1 MTKTN
6 YLIIFLLLLAPISY
20 SQSLSELIDQAV
32 KESLDIQLID
42 NAYQVAL
49 QKAPQVSQF
58 PNTEVGIGGF
68 PLPVQTRVGPQFVR
82 LSATQM
88 FPQFGILSDKVD
100 VENSKSKVIL
110 EKKKVRALKIV
121 YDIKQNYY
129 QLYEL
134 RNSQQI
140 IQKNMDLLHSLE
152 RLAEAKIRSGKSS
165 AADVVRIQIN
175 KEKLQQ
181 KLDVLESKETI
192 PLVRLNELLERPLE
206 TEITIKQDFDLAIL
220 TYNKE
225 TILTNIAEKN
235 PALNQLALRQEVSK
249 KAIELNKTNKKP
261 SFGVGMDY
269 ILVGNRKDV
278 EIAQNGR
285 DILQVRATVKFPI
298 QKKKF
303 TAKEEEE
310 KLKIEGLA
318 LQKENL
324 LTNYEAQIATG
335 FAQHQTA
342 KIEIQSL
349 ERQITLTKSAIKILT
364 AEYAAQGKNF
374 DELLRLEMDLI
385 DYELQILKAVV
396 ASHYAK
402 NNIERFMVQ

>member
-1 MTKTN
+1 
-6 YLIIFLLLLAPISY
+6 
-20 SQSLSELIDQAV
+20 
-32 KESLDIQLID
+32 
-42 NAYQVAL
+42 L

-110 EKKKVRALKIV
+110 EKMKVKALKIA
-121 YDIKQNYY
+121 YAIKQNYY

-140 IQKNMDLLHSLE
+140 IQKNMDLLNSLE

-165 AADVVRIQIN
+165 AADVVRIQLN

-206 TEITIKQDFDLAIL
+206 TEITIKQDFNLAIL

-225 TILTNIAEKN
+225 TILANIAEKN
-235 PALNQLALRQEVSK
+235 PALNQLALKQEVSK

-269 ILVGNRKDV
+269 IY
-278 EIAQNGR
+278 GR

-310 KLKIEGLA
+310 KLKIEGLE

-364 AEYAAQGKNF
+364 AEYAAKGKSF